1 MIKSG
6 TPSNAVHPKKDEKK
20 EGRAGLNACPP
31 APDPTGTS
39 QKRKTD
45 IAKMSTLSVYLIEQI

>member
-20 EGRAGLNACPP
+20 EGRAGLNACPL
-31 APDPTGTS
+31 APNPTRAS
-39 QKRKTD
+39 QKKIGVD
-45 IAKMSTLSVYLIEQI
+45 KISTLSLFLIEQI